1 MNSDGA
7 VGKSIPKAVLVTVV
21 HPLDDIGGQAGR
33 VDDFFNTTS
42 MKIGQT
48 LLQLLGDNVEKLRGR
63 KGGGGCEDLFQDWW
77 AGERSWGKRRRDG
90 TSKKRVRKL
99 RAN

>member
-7 VGKSIPKAVLVTVV
+7 VGKNIPKAVLVTVV
-21 HPLDDIGGQAGR
+21 HPLDDIGWKAGR
-33 VDDFFNTTS
+33 VDDFFDTTS

-48 LLQLLGDNVEKLRGR
+48 LLQLLGDKVKELRGR
-63 KGGGGCEDLFQDWW
+63 KGGGGCEDLFKDWW